1 MYYMCERVAMY
12 HAETSET
19 TLTLRERHRIQPAV
33 NMLINSTG
41 QILIYSERKEISFSF
56 LFEKY

>member
-19 TLTLRERHRIQPAV
+19 TLTLRDRYRIQPAV
-33 NMLINSTG
+33 NMLINFAG
-41 QILIYSERKEISFSF
+41 QILIYLERKETFFSF
-56 LFEKY
+56 RVI